1 MKLILPFLLSVWLV
15 PHIAHAQDSAAGLKR
30 LTLRSDLLG
39 FEAVGR
45 LDMPG
50 GFCSG
55 ALIASDLVLTAAH
68 CIEDAVAKG
77 SLEGLKFFAGLR
89 DGEFVEAS
97 AAKLAVMHPS
107 YDTGP
112 NPGVRNIR
120 YDIGLVVLEAPISTG
135 TAAPFAVEALSQSEH
150 EISVVS
156 YARGRADAL
165 SREARC
171 SVMDR
176 DRDLIAF
183 DCDIWF
189 GSSGAPVFNTS
200 GRRPRIVSV
209 VSAVTNYQG
218 QKAGLGMML
227 PTRLAEV
234 KQALRAG
241 RGVVGGAEVKS
252 RRIGV
257 GGRSDAG
264 ARFVKP

>member
-1 MKLILPFLLSVWLV
+1 MKYILAFLTLLSLATH
-15 PHIAHAQDSAAGLKR
+15 PATAQEGGGMKR

-55 ALIASDLVLTAAH
+55 VLIASDLVLTAAH

-77 SLEGLKFFAGLR
+77 SLDGVKFFAGLR

-97 AAKLAVMHPS
+97 AAKLAVMHPN

-112 NPGVRNIR
+112 NPDFRNIR
-120 YDIGLVVLEAPISTG
+120 YDIGLVVLKSPIPTA
-135 TAAPFAVEALSQSEH
+135 TAAPFAVEALSRSEGQ
-150 EISVVS
+150 ISVVS
-156 YARGRADAL
+156 YARDRADAL

-171 SVMDR
+171 SVIDR
-176 DRDLIAF
+176 DSDLIVF

-227 PTRLAEV
+227 PARLAEV

-241 RGVVGGAEVKS
+241 RGVVGGSEVNS

-257 GGRSDAG
+257 GDRNNSG